1 MRNGDHP
8 IWFQCHHGVPASH
21 DCCSS
26 WLAKEDSFNATTAFL
41 LLGQDAADEDR
52 EEIGFNATTAF
63 LLPFGPGGPAV
74 SLGPFQCHHGVPASM
89 KRRPPPGR
97 QIRVSMP
104 PRRSCFA
111 MAPVLA
117 DALASRFNATT
128 AFLLRFSTNSSK
140 SG

>member
-1 MRNGDHP
+1 MGLR
-8 IWFQCHHGVPASH
+8 CLVPVSMPTRRS
-21 DCCSS
+21 C
-26 WLAKEDSFNATTAFL
+26 FT
-41 LLGQDAADEDR
+41 LGMMIA
-52 EEIGFNATTAF
+52 IIF
-63 LLPFGPGGPAV
+63 AV
-74 SLGPFQCHHGVPASM
+74 
-89 KRRPPPGR
+89 
-97 QIRVSMP
+97 VSMP